1 MKILQNVS
9 KISILAVG
17 LTLGLASNS
26 NAAALQGRVGIN
38 PLNQGGLA
46 AGVNLIGTGVTGPDG
61 NPLTD
66 FDFVPPE
73 DGNPLVNG
81 GTTGA
86 VIELNANPVNT
97 SNPTSPNDFEPFV
110 AEEGTIQDLTLAET
124 QAVNSGAPLEE
135 FILVP
140 GAFSFQLEQV
150 NFPQYTSD
158 SSGTTISVGV
168 EGTFFNLSDGSNDAS
183 SGVGTFSVD
192 FAGLNPD
199 EVRELFDEPGE
210 LSEQFSPTTYS
221 SNFVTIA
228 PTPDTATTPEPGSIL
243 SLLAVGLIGSGSV
256 FKRKS
261 DSHS

>member
-1 MKILQNVS
+1 MKNLQNIS
-9 KISILAVG
+9 RISILAIG
-17 LTLGLASNS
+17 LTLGLANNS

-38 PLNQGGLA
+38 PFNQGDLA
-46 AGVNLIGTGVTGPDG
+46 AGVNLIGTGVTDPDG

-97 SNPTSPNDFEPFV
+97 SNPASPNDFLPFV
-110 AEEGTIQDLTLAET
+110 AEEGTIKDLTLAEI
-124 QAVNSGAPLEE
+124 QAIGGGAPLEE

-150 NFPQYTSD
+150 NFPQYTFD
-158 SSGTTISVGV
+158 GSGTTVSIGV
-168 EGTFFNLSDGSNDAS
+168 EGKFFNLSDGSNDAS

-192 FAGLNPD
+192 FAGLEPD
-199 EVRELFDEPGE
+199 EVRALYDEPGE
-210 LSEQFSPTTYS
+210 LSGEFAPTTYS
-221 SNFVTIA
+221 SNFVAIA
-228 PTPDTATTPEPGSIL
+228 NDDDTGVIVPEASNLLGMLVIGL
-243 SLLAVGLIGSGSV
+243 SGVSAIA
-256 FKRKS
+256 RKK
-261 DSHS
+261 

>member
-1 MKILQNVS
+1 MKILQNIS

-38 PLNQGGLA
+38 PVNQGGLA
-46 AGVNLIGTGVTGPDG
+46 AGVNLIGTGVTDPNG

-73 DGNPLVNG
+73 DGNPLLNG

-97 SNPTSPNDFEPFV
+97 SNPTSPNDFLPFV
-110 AEEGTIQDLTLAET
+110 TEEGTIQDLTLAET
-124 QAVNSGAPLEE
+124 QAIVGGAPLED
-135 FILVP
+135 FILFP

-150 NFPQYTSD
+150 NFPQYTFD
-158 SSGTTISVGV
+158 GSGTTVSVGV

-183 SGVGTFSVD
+183 VGVGTFSVD
-192 FAGLNPD
+192 FAGLEPD

-210 LSEQFSPTTYS
+210 LSNQFSPTTYS
-221 SNFVTIA
+221 SNFVATA
-228 PTPDTATTPEPGSIL
+228 PTPPRPTPEPGSIL

-256 FKRKS
+256 FKRKNR
-261 DSHS
+261 SHS